1 MKKKKPGNDYDDFSL
16 TKKPAKKDKSPMV
29 GRRESPGMGKKGG
42 GKSPSSGRCVLNG
55 VEIPLSSI
63 SLIMRNNLYHNNLS

>member
-1 MKKKKPGNDYDDFSL
+1 
-16 TKKPAKKDKSPMV
+16 MV

-63 SLIMRNNLYHNNLS
+63 SLIMRNNLYHNNSS